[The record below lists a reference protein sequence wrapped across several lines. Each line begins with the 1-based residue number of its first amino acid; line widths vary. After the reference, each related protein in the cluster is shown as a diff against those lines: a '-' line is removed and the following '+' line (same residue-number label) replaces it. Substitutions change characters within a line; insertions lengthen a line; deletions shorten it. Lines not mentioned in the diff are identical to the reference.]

1 MGIGSHDVCMAKFAA
16 FQKKGAVILGV
27 SRDTLIS
34 HQHFCE
40 KYGLRYFLLSDV
52 DETICRSYDV
62 LTEKIIAGKKSHGI
76 ERSTFLINSEGNIQK
91 VWRGV
96 KVKGHVNEVLA
107 ALS

>member
-1 MGIGSHDVCMAKFAA
+1 MAKFAA

-40 KYGLRYFLLSDV
+40 KYGLLYFLLSDV